1 MKYKQYQ
8 KYKDSGIEWIGEIP
22 EKWIISK
29 FNYIVS
35 KSISYGVLVPE
46 WDDNGVP
53 MIRSGELE
61 TIEGIERN
69 IGKILPSLDEKF
81 QKTRLEGDEILLTVV
96 GSLGQTNLVPKKFAG
111 YNVSRA
117 VAVIRLK
124 AKFYP
129 KFFMYVIKS
138 NYFQNMIEVNKIKTA
153 QPLINIKVI
162 NKILL
167 PIPEFSEQKQITD
180 FIDKET
186 TQLDNLISKSQS
198 QINLL
203 QEKRQALIN
212 HAVTNGLDPTVTMK
226 DSGVEWIGEI
236 PEHWEV
242 RKLKFMTKK
251 INSGITPQGGS
262 TIYEDEGIPL
272 LRSQNIH
279 FDGLHLDN
287 VAYIN
292 KEIHDEMKNS
302 KIIEN
307 DVLLNITGASIGRC
321 TIIPNK
327 FGEGNVNQHVCII
340 RCLNML
346 DPYFLKHFLSSKIM
360 QNLISSSQVGASRE
374 GLTFFEISNFLTPN
388 PPKSEQ
394 KQISDFLDKQTAQ
407 FDELIAKSKQQIN
420 FLQEKRQAL
429 ITAAVTGKIDVRNG
443 IAA

>member
-8 KYKDSGIEWIGEIP
+8 KY
-22 EKWIISK
+22 
-29 FNYIVS
+29 
-35 KSISYGVLVPE
+35 
-46 WDDNGVP
+46 
-53 MIRSGELE
+53 
-61 TIEGIERN
+61 
-69 IGKILPSLDEKF
+69 
-81 QKTRLEGDEILLTVV
+81 
-96 GSLGQTNLVPKKFAG
+96 
-111 YNVSRA
+111 
-117 VAVIRLK
+117 
-124 AKFYP
+124 
-129 KFFMYVIKS
+129 
-138 NYFQNMIEVNKIKTA
+138 
-153 QPLINIKVI
+153 
-162 NKILL
+162 
-167 PIPEFSEQKQITD
+167 
-180 FIDKET
+180 
-186 TQLDNLISKSQS
+186 
-198 QINLL
+198 
-203 QEKRQALIN
+203 
-212 HAVTNGLDPTVTMK
+212 K

-287 VAYIN
+287 VVYIN

-346 DPYFLKHFLSSKIM
+346 DPYFLKHFLSSEIM

-407 FDELIAKSKQQIN
+407 FGDIISKSQSQVN
-420 FLQEKRQAL
+420 FLQEKRQTL
-429 ITAAVTGKIDVRNG
+429 ITSAVTGKIDVRNG
-443 IAA
+443 VAA